1 MSGLTELLNQ
11 EFLGN
16 QLSEYGLFV
25 LTLFGTLTFYSIAFK
40 ILHSRFVDKFV
51 GARKELY
58 ENLVGF
64 ARNPLKLILAT
75 FTFWV
80 GVNIFDLPEKTE
92 LVIQNLFLAL
102 LAITVCYVLLK
113 IIDAVVSFLK
123 PKVAQTESKLDD
135 HLLPILNT
143 TLKSFVVLVAILLV
157 IQNMGYNIT
166 SLLAGLGLGGLAVAL
181 AAQDTLSNVFGAIAI
196 FVDQPFRVGEQVQLE
211 GFSGTIE
218 VIGVRSTRLRT
229 FDGTLVT
236 FPNSLVA
243 NAKIEN
249 MTARQ
254 TRRTNFT
261 IGVTYDT
268 SYEKLQKGV
277 EILREVM
284 SAHSGTHGCRA
295 YFNSYGDFSL
305 NIMAQHWS
313 KHMDDY
319 EAHLKCLQDI
329 NFEILKRFEEEGI
342 EFAFPTQ
349 TLYVKSEDKTS

>member
-1 MSGLTELLNQ
+1 
-11 EFLGN
+11 
-16 QLSEYGLFV
+16 
-25 LTLFGTLTFYSIAFK
+25 
-40 ILHSRFVDKFV
+40 
-51 GARKELY
+51 
-58 ENLVGF
+58 
-64 ARNPLKLILAT
+64 
-75 FTFWV
+75 
-80 GVNIFDLPEKTE
+80 
-92 LVIQNLFLAL
+92 
-102 LAITVCYVLLK
+102 
-113 IIDAVVSFLK
+113 
-123 PKVAQTESKLDD
+123 
-135 HLLPILNT
+135 
-143 TLKSFVVLVAILLV
+143 
-157 IQNMGYNIT
+157 MGYNIT

-181 AAQDTLSNVFGAIAI
+181 AAQNTLSNVFGAIAI

-218 VIGVRSTRLRT
+218 VIGLRSTRLRT

-249 MTARQ
+249 MTARP
-254 TRRTNFT
+254 TRRTHFT

-277 EILREVM
+277 EILRDVM

-319 EAHLKCLQDI
+319 EAHLKCLEDI